1 MNGYK
6 KLTAMVLGVLILG
19 AFTLT
24 AFAAEPANIKR
35 SPLRVNGTGFM
46 TKYLVK
52 NGTVQ
57 GVNGWT
63 GIDSAGVDT
72 SEAYEIVPGCLVNVT
87 LKTDAAADSI
97 YGCRIYG
104 SQDRSNWIII
114 DSLLNITSV
123 IKSRNLIG
131 TAAAAPLLTVG
142 QPVMFRWVRCILT
155 AQIGTAL
162 ADTVNVSGYITTSP
176 TMND

>member
-1 MNGYK
+1 MNASR
-6 KLTAMVLGVLILG
+6 KLFGLVIGVLL
-19 AFTLT
+19 LT
-24 AFAAEPANIKR
+24 AFAINAFSVEPSNVNRAA
-35 SPLRVNGTGFM
+35 LRVNATGYM
-46 TKYLVK
+46 TKPLVK
-52 NGTVQ
+52 SGTLQ
-57 GVNGWT
+57 GVTNWT

-72 SEAYEIVPGCLVNVT
+72 SEVYSIVPGCLVNIT

-97 YGCRIYG
+97 LGCRIYG

-142 QPVMFRWVRCILT
+142 NPVMFRYIRCILT
-155 AQIGTAL
+155 AQVGTAL
-162 ADTVNVSGYITTSP
+162 ADTVNVSGYVVTGPSP
-176 TMND
+176 ND

>member
-6 KLTAMVLGVLILG
+6 KFTTLVLGILILG
-19 AFTLT
+19 VFTIS
-24 AFAAEPANIKR
+24 AFAIEPANLKR

-46 TKYLVK
+46 TKDLVRS
-52 NGTVQ
+52 GTVQ
-57 GVNGWT
+57 GVKVWT

-72 SEAYEIVPGCLVNVT
+72 SEAYEIVPGCLVNIT

-97 YGCRIYG
+97 LGCRIYG
-104 SQDRSNWIII
+104 SQDKSNWIII

-131 TAAAAPLLTVG
+131 TAAAAPLLTAG
-142 QPVMFRWVRCILT
+142 NPVMFRWVRCILT
-155 AQIGTAL
+155 AQVGTAL
-162 ADTVNVSGYITTSP
+162 ADTVNVSGIITTSP